1 MYLALADA
9 CTLIISEEDSYFKK
23 EEKIMKSVR
32 KRLMI
37 QFILIQLIWTLR
49 ELEPKQ
55 YKNAIKQLQQSRL
68 PTFLIENI
76 IKTVNRED
84 VIT

>member
-1 MYLALADA
+1 MNTA
-9 CTLIISEEDSYFKK
+9 
-23 EEKIMKSVR
+23 
-32 KRLMI
+32 KRVTI

-55 YKNAIKQLQQSRL
+55 YNNAIKQLQQSRL
-68 PTFLIENI
+68 PTFLINNI
-76 IKTVNRED
+76 IKTMNRKE